1 MVSVCYNWSF
11 LTFAL
16 YSTEIRDIA
25 QLLDIDE
32 QILLNCL
39 TKSGSSWL
47 QIENGSELDAI
58 NANLINKALCR
69 TLYGRLFTFVVNRIN
84 ESLKVSLLSRQ
95 HRFNVY
101 KIIHRI
107 KI

>member
-1 MVSVCYNWSF
+1 MNNCPIIRLF
-11 LTFAL
+11 LP
-16 YSTEIRDIA
+16 SEINEIA
-25 QLLDIDE
+25 FLLEIDE

-39 TKSGSSWL
+39 TKSGSNWL

-84 ESLKVSLLSRQ
+84 ESLKANIFLCL
-95 HRFNVY
+95 
-101 KIIHRI
+101 
-107 KI
+107 